1 MLYTNILATDYMAAT
16 YRGKLVTSEQNG
28 LKAITPPQTRV
39 DWLIENNMTF
49 GQSEY
54 AHNIGFLVAKMRF
67 EDGTEVTS
75 QDCIDASQVPSD
87 AELFIG
93 FEPKFYLANQ

>member
-1 MLYTNILATDYMAAT
+1 MLYTNVLATDYMAAT
-16 YRGKLVTSEQNG
+16 YRGKLVTSVSYG

-39 DWLIENNMTF
+39 DWLIENNKTF
-49 GQSEY
+49 GESDY
-54 AHNIGFLVAKMRF
+54 ALNVGFQVAKMRF

-75 QDCIDASQVPSD
+75 DDCIDVSQIPSD

-93 FEPKFYLANQ
+93 FEPKFYLVSQ